1 MSAAPPLPP
10 APPSRHVESS
20 GHHSGMGTGNGPSN
34 GQLNTSAQA
43 AGGGSS
49 GNGGGERVYSHIT
62 DLQAEALASL
72 SSNGQ
77 SITQL
82 LASAEKSF
90 NDAKFKI
97 DYRRPDMA
105 FVDYL
110 RASEIAVEV
119 VPRHR
124 DYIHF
129 IHDQHGQQKLQ
140 VLQRRITGLADQFA
154 SIKQIIVNN
163 NSRYGTV
170 PRSQRQN
177 AGEVLGVENGS
188 PKPSGHKAK
197 PSVSPKPDNLQ
208 GRPISAIGGRTPQPM
223 GQDLDDRFAKL
234 RISGSN
240 TPGSRASLSSLPA
253 ASMPSASDYGGASGA
268 LPSRVKPQGP
278 RSMLLDTEL
287 AVAMPK
293 APSPTYSPAR
303 NMQTTGDIAPP
314 RHSVRSLAPSRKSTL
329 TSNPYAV
336 NSVAPAE
343 THEPAAARSNGAPPV
358 PLPRRKSVHM
368 PKETRITAEKLYDY
382 LERFNIMLIDC
393 RSRMDFDQ
401 GHIYSRNVIC
411 VEPVGLQ
418 QGMSA
423 EQLAEKLI
431 LSPDDEQDIFHNRDQ
446 YDLVVYYDNDT
457 KSETFLSRPHNE
469 AEQHLKCLHEALY
482 DFNQEKK
489 LQRPPIILVG
499 GIEAWIDLVGNAAL
513 VSTATQTRAKPGRP
527 LQRRL
532 AIRDGQQRLPK
543 QRLRDYNPLDAE
555 EEQKWR
561 DRAQSESVPE
571 ASSFAQHEANEGES
585 DDTDEILRF
594 PNIDEFNAR
603 FPDAGTLA
611 AQPPARAASTPV
623 SSGFDVPKYPPTP
636 EHSVYPHPPPPARP
650 PPAAPRVSYT
660 GVSDRA
666 VSQSTPIPRT
676 SSQLLPYVPQRYLA
690 QNLRLPKT
698 GIQNFGNTCYMN
710 ATLQALSATTPLTI
724 MMLDDQYKRLVQ
736 KDNWKG
742 SRGLLP
748 EIYANTVRSL
758 WARDV
763 DYIKP
768 TTLLTF
774 CGRLNSTF
782 KDPNQQQ
789 DAQEFFSFI
798 VDCLHEDFNAV
809 WSKNPLRV
817 LTDQEEAKRERM
829 PALVVAKTEW
839 GRYVHRE
846 NSFLTSLFYGQH
858 SSRLRCSHCNFTS
871 TTYEAWALLQVEIPD
886 ARDAQLQDCL
896 RAHFRDELLD
906 KENQWSCPK
915 CKTPRRAAK
924 KLTMTRA
931 PPFLVVALKRF
942 KSNARGDQRK
952 LRTAVRFPLTG
963 LDMEEFILPQPSPQE
978 AQEIARNYGQD
989 ALKVEDSLTP
999 PYVYDAYAVVRH
1011 LGDSTRS
1018 GHYTALVRDKARSC
1032 WRHFNDTR
1040 YQDFQP
1046 ENMRPD
1052 QALDNE
1058 QAYLLFYQRR
1068 PVNEANGK

>member
-1 MSAAPPLPP
+1 MSAAPPLHSPP
-10 APPSRHVESS
+10 AVP
-20 GHHSGMGTGNGPSN
+20 GGMGTGNGPSN
-34 GQLNTSAQA
+34 GQLNVSAR
-43 AGGGSS
+43 AGGGGGGGS
-49 GNGGGERVYSHIT
+49 GGGERVFPHIS
-62 DLQAEALASL
+62 DLQADALFGL
-72 SSNGQ
+72 SNAGQ

-82 LASAEKSF
+82 LARAEHSVKDATF
-90 NDAKFKI
+90 NLE
-97 DYRRPDMA
+97 YRRPDMA

-110 RASEIAVEV
+110 RAAEIAVEI
-119 VPRHR
+119 VPHHR

-129 IHDQHGQQKLQ
+129 IHDQHGLQKLQ
-140 VLQRRITGLADQFA
+140 VLQRRITALAEQYD
-154 SIKQIIVNN
+154 SIKQIIVHN
-163 NSRYGTV
+163 NSRNGTV

-177 AGEVLGVENGS
+177 ASEGQGVENGS
-188 PKPSGHKAK
+188 PQLGTHKAK
-197 PSVSPKPDNLQ
+197 PSVSPKPDKLHA
-208 GRPISAIGGRTPQPM
+208 RPLSAISGHVPQSM
-223 GQDLDDRFAKL
+223 KQNLDDRFAKL
-234 RISGSN
+234 RVSGPN
-240 TPGSRASLSSLPA
+240 TLGSRASLSSPPA
-253 ASMPSASDYGGASGA
+253 ASMPSAGDYGGLSGA
-268 LPSRVKPQGP
+268 SAPRTKPQGP
-278 RSMLLDTEL
+278 RRMLLDTEL
-287 AVAMPK
+287 AAAMPK

-314 RHSVRSLAPSRKSTL
+314 RHSVRSLASSRKSSL
-329 TSNPYAV
+329 ISNTCAV
-336 NSVAPAE
+336 ASVATVE
-343 THEPAAARSNGAPPV
+343 THDSAATFNGAPPR

-368 PKETRITAEKLYDY
+368 PKETRITAERLYDY
-382 LERFNIMLIDC
+382 LERFDIMLIDC
-393 RSRMDFDQ
+393 RSRADFDQ
-401 GHIYSRNVIC
+401 GHIFSRNVIC
-411 VEPVGLQ
+411 VEPVGLC

-423 EQLAEKLI
+423 EQLADKLI
-431 LSPDDEQDIFHNRDQ
+431 LSPEDEQEIFHHRDQ
-446 YDLVVYYDNDT
+446 YDLVVYYDGDT
-457 KSETFLSRPHNE
+457 KSETFLTGPQNE
-469 AEQHLKCLHEALY
+469 AEMHLKYLHEALY
-482 DFNQEKK
+482 EFNQERQ
-489 LQRPPIILVG
+489 LQRPPIILIG
-499 GIEAWIDLVGNAAL
+499 GIDAWIDLVGNAAL
-513 VSTATQTRAKPGRP
+513 VTTATQARSKHGRP
-527 LQRRL
+527 LQRRS
-532 AIRDGQQRLPK
+532 AVRDGQQKLPK
-543 QRLRDYNPLDAE
+543 LRLRDYNPLDAE
-555 EEQKWR
+555 EEQRWR
-561 DRAQSESVPE
+561 DRAQSESVPQ
-571 ASSFAQHEANEGES
+571 ASSFGQHEVNEGDS
-585 DDTDEILRF
+585 DDADEVTRF

-603 FPDAGTLA
+603 FPDAGVLA
-611 AQPPARAASTPV
+611 AQAPSRPASTPI
-623 SSGFDVPKYPPTP
+623 SSGFEVPKYPSTP
-636 EHSVYPHPPPPARP
+636 DHSVYPHPPPPTRP

-666 VSQSTPIPRT
+666 VSQSTPVSRT
-676 SSQLLPYVPQRYLA
+676 SGQLLPYVPQRYLA

-758 WARDV
+758 WQGDV

-782 KDPNQQQ
+782 KDPHQQQ

-817 LTDQEEAKRERM
+817 LTEQEEAKRERM
-829 PALVVAKTEW
+829 PAIVVAKTEW

-858 SSRLRCSHCNFTS
+858 SSRLQCSHCNFTS
-871 TTYEAWALLQVEIPD
+871 TTYEAWALLQVEIPVT
-886 ARDAQLQDCL
+886 RDAQLQDCL

-942 KSNARGDQRK
+942 KSNTRGDQRK

-963 LDMEEFILPQPSPQE
+963 LNMEEFVLPQPSHQE

-999 PYVYDAYAVVRH
+999 PYMYDAYAVVRH

-1032 WRHFNDTR
+1032 WRQFNDTR
-1040 YQDFQP
+1040 CQDFQP
-1046 ENMRPD
+1046 ENLRPD

-1058 QAYLLFYQRR
+1058 QAYLIFYQRR
-1068 PVNEANGK
+1068 PVQEPNGK

>member
-1 MSAAPPLPP
+1 
-10 APPSRHVESS
+10 
-20 GHHSGMGTGNGPSN
+20 
-34 GQLNTSAQA
+34 
-43 AGGGSS
+43 
-49 GNGGGERVYSHIT
+49 
-62 DLQAEALASL
+62 
-72 SSNGQ
+72 
-77 SITQL
+77 
-82 LASAEKSF
+82 
-90 NDAKFKI
+90 
-97 DYRRPDMA
+97 
-105 FVDYL
+105 
-110 RASEIAVEV
+110 
-119 VPRHR
+119 
-124 DYIHF
+124 
-129 IHDQHGQQKLQ
+129 
-140 VLQRRITGLADQFA
+140 
-154 SIKQIIVNN
+154 
-163 NSRYGTV
+163 
-170 PRSQRQN
+170 
-177 AGEVLGVENGS
+177 
-188 PKPSGHKAK
+188 
-197 PSVSPKPDNLQ
+197 
-208 GRPISAIGGRTPQPM
+208 
-223 GQDLDDRFAKL
+223 
-234 RISGSN
+234 
-240 TPGSRASLSSLPA
+240 
-253 ASMPSASDYGGASGA
+253 
-268 LPSRVKPQGP
+268 
-278 RSMLLDTEL
+278 MLLDTEL
-287 AVAMPK
+287 AAAMPK

-314 RHSVRSLAPSRKSTL
+314 RHSVRSLASSRKSSL
-329 TSNPYAV
+329 MSTSCTAT
-336 NSVAPAE
+336 STAAFE
-343 THEPAAARSNGAPPV
+343 THDSAAIASNGASPRAP
-358 PLPRRKSVHM
+358 PRRKSVHM
-368 PKETRITAEKLYDY
+368 PKETRITAERLYDY
-382 LERFNIMLIDC
+382 LERFDIMLIDC
-393 RSRMDFDQ
+393 RPRADFDQ

-411 VEPVGLQ
+411 VEPVGLRH
-418 QGMSA
+418 GMSA
-423 EQLAEKLI
+423 EQLADKLI
-431 LSPDDEQDIFHNRDQ
+431 LSPEDEQEIFHNRDQ
-446 YDLVVYYDNDT
+446 YDLVVYYDGDT
-457 KSETFLSRPHNE
+457 MSETFLSRPQNE
-469 AEQHLKCLHEALY
+469 AEMHLKYLHEAIY
-482 DFNQEKK
+482 DFNQEKQ
-489 LQRPPIILVG
+489 LQRPPIILIG
-499 GIEAWIDLVGNAAL
+499 GIDAWIDLVGNAAL
-513 VSTATQTRAKPGRP
+513 VTTATQARVKQGRP
-527 LQRRL
+527 LQRRS
-532 AIRDGQQRLPK
+532 AVRDGQQKLPK

-555 EEQKWR
+555 EEQRWR

-571 ASSFAQHEANEGES
+571 ASSFSQHEANEYES
-585 DDTDEILRF
+585 DDADEVTRF

-611 AQPPARAASTPV
+611 AQAPTSNLISPGLKA
-623 SSGFDVPKYPPTP
+623 PKYPSTP
-636 EHSVYPHPPPPARP
+636 EHSVYPHPPPPTRP

-666 VSQSTPIPRT
+666 VSQSTPISRT

-758 WARDV
+758 WQGDV

-782 KDPNQQQ
+782 KDPHQQQ

-817 LTDQEEAKRERM
+817 LTEQEEAKRERM

-906 KENQWSCPK
+906 VENQWSCPK

-942 KSNARGDQRK
+942 KSNTRGDQRK

-978 AQEIARNYGQD
+978 AQEVARKYGQD

-999 PYVYDAYAVVRH
+999 PYMYDAYAVVRH

-1018 GHYTALVRDKARSC
+1018 GHYTALVRDKARTC
-1032 WRHFNDTR
+1032 WRQFNDTR
-1040 YQDFQP
+1040 YEDVQP
-1046 ENMRPD
+1046 ETMRPD

-1058 QAYLLFYQRR
+1058 QAYLIFYQRR
-1068 PVNEANGK
+1068 TAHEPRGK